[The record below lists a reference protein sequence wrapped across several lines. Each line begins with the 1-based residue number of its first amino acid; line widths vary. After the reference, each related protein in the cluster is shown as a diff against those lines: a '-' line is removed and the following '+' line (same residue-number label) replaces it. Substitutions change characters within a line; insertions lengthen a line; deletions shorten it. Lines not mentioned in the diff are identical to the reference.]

1 MPFFTSSDHFPE
13 IPERRELKA
22 AAQQLVLALRKQK
35 LTLSTAES
43 CTGGYIAEILT
54 SIPSA
59 SQVYLGGVVSYT
71 NGVKVLAL
79 HVPHETLET
88 YGAVSEQT
96 AAFMAEGAVA
106 LTGSDMAVSVT
117 GLAGPDGDDRGN
129 PVGTVF
135 ISIAHKGHYTRIY
148 RLPKLDG
155 SRDEIRRQVVD
166 KALSLI
172 HRYLEE
178 LL

>member
-1 MPFFTSSDHFPE
+1 MPVFE
-13 IPERRELKA
+13 IPERRALKS
-22 AAQQLVLALRKQK
+22 AAQQVILALRKKK

-59 SQVYLGGVVSYT
+59 SQVYLGGMVSYT
-71 NGVKVLAL
+71 NGVKELAL

-96 AAFMAEGAVA
+96 AAFMAEGAIE
-106 LTGSDMAVSVT
+106 LTGSDLSVSVT

-135 ISIAHKGHYTRIY
+135 VSIAHKGHYTRIY

>member
-1 MPFFTSSDHFPE
+1 MSFFE
-13 IPERRELKA
+13 IPERRALKSA
-22 AAQQLVLALRKQK
+22 AREVVLALRKQK

-43 CTGGYIAEILT
+43 CTGGYIAEVLT
-54 SIPSA
+54 SIPGA

-71 NGVKVLAL
+71 NGVKELAL

-96 AAFMAEGAVA
+96 AAAMADGAVEA
-106 LTGSDMAVSVT
+106 TGSDLAVSVT

-135 ISIAHKGHYTRIY
+135 VAIARKGHYTMIC
-148 RLPKLDG
+148 RLPLLEG
-155 SRDEIRRQVVD
+155 SRDTIRRQVVSE
-166 KALSLI
+166 ALSRL
-172 HRYLEE
+172 LEE

>member
-1 MPFFTSSDHFPE
+1 MPVFE
-13 IPERRELKA
+13 IPERRALKS

-54 SIPSA
+54 SIPGA

-71 NGVKVLAL
+71 NGVKERAL
-79 HVPHETLET
+79 QVPHETLEV

-96 AAFMAEGAVA
+96 AVAMAEGAVDA
-106 LTGSDMAVSVT
+106 TGSDLAVSVT
-117 GLAGPDGDDRGN
+117 GLAGPGGDDRGN

-135 ISIAHKGHYTRIY
+135 VSIAHKGHYTRIY
-148 RLPKLDG
+148 RLPQLDG

-166 KALSLI
+166 KALSLV
-172 HRYLEE
+172 HQYLEE

>member
-1 MPFFTSSDHFPE
+1 MPVFE
-13 IPERRELKA
+13 IPERRELKS

-35 LTLSTAES
+35 LTLSAAES

-54 SIPSA
+54 SIPGA

-71 NGVKVLAL
+71 NGVKERAL

-106 LTGSDMAVSVT
+106 LTGSDLAVSVT

-135 ISIAHKGHYTRIY
+135 VALAHKGHYTRICQ
-148 RLPKLDG
+148 LPQLNG
-155 SRDEIRRQVVD
+155 SRDGIRRQVVGE
-166 KALSLI
+166 ALSLV

>member
-1 MPFFTSSDHFPE
+1 M
-13 IPERRELKA
+13 
-22 AAQQLVLALRKQK
+22 
-35 LTLSTAES
+35 
-43 CTGGYIAEILT
+43 
-54 SIPSA
+54 
-59 SQVYLGGVVSYT
+59 
-71 NGVKVLAL
+71 
-79 HVPHETLET
+79 PHETLET

-155 SRDEIRRQVVD
+155 SRDAIRRQVVD